1 MSCESCGPVI
11 KNADG
16 VANARKF
23 FDAYDST
30 GGQTVAG
37 TAVTV
42 NLDTVR
48 HNTDSAVFSFASDV
62 LTITLAVKSM
72 VIIDYRDTL
81 GTLGTGD
88 FQFETW
94 PELDSSEIA
103 ASRARSGKG
112 T

>member
-1 MSCESCGPVI
+1 MSCTCGLVI

-23 FDAYDST
+23 FDAYDNS

-48 HNTDSAVFSFASDV
+48 TNTDSAVFSLASDV
-62 LTITLAVKSM
+62 LTITLAVTSM
-72 VIIDYRDTL
+72 LLINYRNTL
-81 GTLGTGD
+81 GTRGAGD
-88 FQFETW
+88 FQFEFW
-94 PELDSSEIA
+94 PELDNSEIA
-103 ASRARSGKG
+103 GSRVRGGKG